1 IGHFSAV
8 FTKEDKAFL
17 KKRWEKMSQHP
28 LFSEMEFSDK
38 REVLEEWIPLLLSGR
53 AKTDAIAATK
63 MKSGCDV
70 DFGSLT
76 RQIFQYL
83 EKQENFRLYLE
94 HEVRDID
101 LVEEEDH
108 LWQLKIRDLKSGDKK
123 YIDSKFVFIGAG
135 GGALHLLQKTDIDEG
150 QGFGGFPVSGQWL
163 ICQNDKIINQ
173 HFAKVYGKADVG
185 APPMSVPHLDS
196 RIIDGKRALLFGPY
210 AGFSTKFLKN
220 GSYWDLFESVGLDN
234 IKPLVMAGIQNVPL
248 TKYLINQVRQ
258 SHEERMEEL
267 RKFIPNAKSEDWKLE
282 EAGQRVQVIRKDDK
296 QGGVLEF
303 GTEVVHA
310 NNGSVAAL
318 LGASPGAS
326 TAVSVMLEVLESCF
340 KNEMKGSWSKTL
352 KELIPSH
359 GVELGKHPEILK
371 KVRKRT
377 NSVLRLD

>member
-1 IGHFSAV
+1 
-8 FTKEDKAFL
+8 
-17 KKRWEKMSQHP
+17 M
-28 LFSEMEFSDK
+28 
-38 REVLEEWIPLLLSGR
+38 
-53 AKTDAIAATK
+53 
-63 MKSGCDV
+63 
-70 DFGSLT
+70 
-76 RQIFQYL
+76 
-83 EKQENFRLYLE
+83 
-94 HEVRDID
+94 
-101 LVEEEDH
+101 
-108 LWQLKIRDLKSGDKK
+108 
-123 YIDSKFVFIGAG
+123 
-135 GGALHLLQKTDIDEG
+135 
-150 QGFGGFPVSGQWL
+150 
-163 ICQNDKIINQ
+163 
-173 HFAKVYGKADVG
+173 
-185 APPMSVPHLDS
+185 
-196 RIIDGKRALLFGPY
+196 LFGPY

-220 GSYWDLFESVGLDN
+220 GSYWDLFESIGLDN

-371 KVRKRT
+371 EVRKRT
-377 NSVLRLD
+377 NSVLCLD